1 MMRKIAVITGTRAEY
16 GILKPVIRAID
27 AHPELELSLI
37 VMGMHLLQD
46 FGFTLREIEND
57 SFEIAAKIEG
67 LYAKDSGE
75 DMARSVGEGIV
86 QLARTLVRLKPDVL
100 LLLGD
105 RGEMLAG
112 AVAATFMNI
121 PIGHIHGGDVSGNVD
136 EPVRHAITKLA
147 HIHFPAT
154 KESAQRII
162 AMGEDPSY
170 TFTVGAPG
178 LETIFHEKFIEPP
191 VLAEKYH
198 LDLSQPL
205 LLVLQHPVTTEVD
218 EAPGQIRETLEAI
231 ADLQYQTILIYPNA
245 DAGGRRMI
253 EVIKEYETEK
263 YPFIGTFKSI
273 SHEEYLSLM
282 KIASL
287 LVGNSSS
294 GIIEAPSFG
303 VPVVNIG
310 SRQQGRQRAEN
321 IIDVGYNRAQIA
333 AAIRTALDDEA
344 FKAKSRSGKN
354 PYGDGRAGERIAK
367 ILAGIKIDKNLLK
380 KRMSY

>member
-1 MMRKIAVITGTRAEY
+1 MRKIAVITGTRAEY